1 MHVAERGVE
10 LIPLARVLPTV
21 TAAVVTTCTFYPPG
35 RLTFPAFSPI
45 ANGDSTPKYAFASLS
60 VVCLPTLL
68 IYRFNGSGGFSAP
81 GTYSD
86 RWTTFVGHRID
97 PPNSWGTIAL
107 HLRW

>member
-21 TAAVVTTCTFYPPG
+21 TAAVVTTYTFDPPG

-45 ANGDSTPKYAFASLS
+45 VNGDSTPKYAFASLS
-60 VVCLPTLL
+60 IVLLITSL
-68 IYRFNGSGGFSAP
+68 IYRFNGYGGFSAP
-81 GTYSD
+81 STDSD

-107 HLRW
+107 HHR